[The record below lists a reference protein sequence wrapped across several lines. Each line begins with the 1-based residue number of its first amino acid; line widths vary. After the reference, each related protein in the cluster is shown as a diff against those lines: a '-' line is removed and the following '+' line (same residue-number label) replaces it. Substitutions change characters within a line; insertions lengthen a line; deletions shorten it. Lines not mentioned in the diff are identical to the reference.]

1 MLTHPAGSIS
11 HTLSPSRAR
20 ALMTLSLIMNKYC
33 DYSIV
38 TGITLAKSPQE
49 KTALRL
55 AEQETWRLGAAVCV
69 SYIRR
74 YANQATKTQAATTQ
88 ARTCGISA
96 REQGPSVNFLSE
108 SQRYFKPA
116 VC

>member
-1 MLTHPAGSIS
+1 MLTHPAGNIS

-33 DYSIV
+33 DYNNV
-38 TGITLAKSPQE
+38 TGIKLAKSPQE
-49 KTALRL
+49 KAVLRL
-55 AEQETWRLGAAVCV
+55 AGQETWRLGAAVCV

-74 YANQATKTQAATTQ
+74 YANKAARTQ
-88 ARTCGISA
+88 ARTCGIAA